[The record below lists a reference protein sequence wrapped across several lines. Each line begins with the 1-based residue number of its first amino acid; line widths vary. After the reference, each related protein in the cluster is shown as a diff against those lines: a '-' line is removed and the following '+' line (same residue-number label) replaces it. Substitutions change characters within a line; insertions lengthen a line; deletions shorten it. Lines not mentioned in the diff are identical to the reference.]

1 MANDKEKQDK
11 VAEEVKVKAVGGD
24 AKTVEGEKM
33 AKNWQYDAAEQQHGS
48 SCF

>member
-24 AKTVEGEKM
+24 AKTVEGEKKAPEKKN
-33 AKNWQYDAAEQQHGS
+33 AKEPAIKEKAK
-48 SCF
+48 